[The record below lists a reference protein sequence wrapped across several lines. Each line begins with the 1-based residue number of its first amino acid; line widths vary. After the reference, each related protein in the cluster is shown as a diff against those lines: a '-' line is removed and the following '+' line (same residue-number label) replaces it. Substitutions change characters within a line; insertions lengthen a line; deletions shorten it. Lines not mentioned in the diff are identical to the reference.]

1 MFSMINLIKNE
12 NMKLVHRISTWIM
25 IGILIVI
32 VLLAGI
38 AMKVSTTINTN
49 DNWKSQLEQENKA
62 YKEAMNQS
70 IVPESAKDTYI
81 QTIKIN
87 EYRIQHNIPP
97 TTDGVWDF
105 VNSCSGIISFI
116 SLFAIIIGGGIVANE
131 FSSGAVKLLLIR
143 PLKRW
148 KILLSKYFTV
158 LCYILFMLVILFAF
172 SFLMGGLLFSF
183 SGASAPFLKYS
194 GGKVIEE
201 NMILHSLAVYGLE
214 CVKLI
219 MMVTL
224 AFMISTVFRNS
235 SLAIGIGIF
244 LLFIGTL
251 IAQLL
256 ARFTWS
262 KYILF
267 QNTDLSVYLKGN
279 PPVKGMTMTFSVI
292 VLIVYF
298 AIFMVT
304 SFLVFDKRDVA
315 A

>member
-1 MFSMINLIKNE
+1 
-12 NMKLVHRISTWIM
+12 M

>member
-1 MFSMINLIKNE
+1 
-12 NMKLVHRISTWIM
+12 M
-25 IGILIVI
+25 IGILIII

-38 AMKVSTTINTN
+38 AMKVTTTINTN

-62 YKEAMNQS
+62 YKQAMDQS
-70 IVPESAKDTYI
+70 IVPESEKDTYV
-81 QTIKIN
+81 QAIKIN
-87 EYRIQHNIPP
+87 EYRIQHNIPQ
-97 TTDGVWDF
+97 TTNGVWDF

-131 FSSGAVKLLLIR
+131 FSSGAIKLLLIR

-158 LCYILFMLVILFAF
+158 LCYILFMLIILFIF
-172 SFLMGGLLFSF
+172 SFLLGGLLFSF

-224 AFMISTVFRNS
+224 AFMISTVFRSS

-251 IAQLL
+251 VAQLL
-256 ARFTWS
+256 ARFAWS

-267 QNTDLSVYLKGN
+267 ENTDLSVYLKGN

-292 VLIVYF
+292 VLIAYF

-304 SFLVFDKRDVA
+304 SFLVFNKRDVA

>member
-1 MFSMINLIKNE
+1 MLI
-12 NMKLVHRISTWIM
+12 
-25 IGILIVI
+25 
-32 VLLAGI
+32 
-38 AMKVSTTINTN
+38 
-49 DNWKSQLEQENKA
+49 
-62 YKEAMNQS
+62 
-70 IVPESAKDTYI
+70 
-81 QTIKIN
+81 
-87 EYRIQHNIPP
+87 
-97 TTDGVWDF
+97 
-105 VNSCSGIISFI
+105 
-116 SLFAIIIGGGIVANE
+116 
-131 FSSGAVKLLLIR
+131 
-143 PLKRW
+143 
-148 KILLSKYFTV
+148 
-158 LCYILFMLVILFAF
+158 ILFIF
-172 SFLMGGLLFSF
+172 SFLLGGLLFSF

-224 AFMISTVFRNS
+224 AFMISTVFRSS

-251 IAQLL
+251 VAQLI
-256 ARFTWS
+256 ARFAWS

-267 QNTDLSVYLKGN
+267 ENTDLSVYLKGN

-292 VLIVYF
+292 VLIAYF

-304 SFLVFDKRDVA
+304 SFLVFNKRDVA

>member
-1 MFSMINLIKNE
+1 MFSMINLVKNE

-25 IGILIVI
+25 IGILIII
-32 VLLAGI
+32 VLLVGI

-49 DNWKSQLEQENKA
+49 DNWKSQLEQQNKS
-62 YKEAMNQS
+62 YEKAMDQS
-70 IVPESAKDTYI
+70 IVPESAKDTYTQI
-81 QTIKIN
+81 IKIN
-87 EYRIQHNIPP
+87 EYRIQHNISP
-97 TTDGVWDF
+97 TNGVWDF

-143 PLKRW
+143 PMKRW
-148 KILLSKYFTV
+148 KILLSKYFIV
-158 LCYILFMLVILFAF
+158 LCYILFMLIILFAF
-172 SFLMGGLLFSF
+172 SFLLGGLLFSF

-304 SFLVFDKRDVA
+304 SFIVFDKRDVA

>member
-1 MFSMINLIKNE
+1 MFNMINLIKNE

-25 IGILIVI
+25 IGILIAI

-62 YKEAMNQS
+62 YKEAMGQS

-131 FSSGAVKLLLIR
+131 FSSGAIKLLLIR

-148 KILLSKYFTV
+148 KILLSKYFIV
-158 LCYILFMLVILFAF
+158 LCYILFMLIILFAF
-172 SFLMGGLLFSF
+172 SFLLGGILFSF